1 MPAILNH
8 GVDQAKAFFFD
19 RSAVLDKVAKM
30 KAGGLK
36 QCGAVTRRIARNSL
50 RRSPN
55 PSKPG
60 RPPNVHGSDSLL
72 KKFIFFTF
80 DPGSF
85 SCLVGPTRINSS
97 MTAAAGDTV
106 PAILEHGGTTH
117 FRGGSYLDTTSTT
130 GRVRRRM
137 YAAVARYV
145 QPRPFMEPALQKA
158 ADKYPRLF
166 ANAWTNPNAATGDD

>member
-19 RSAVLDKVAKM
+19 RSAVLDRLDKM

-55 PSKPG
+55 PSRPG
-60 RPPNVHGSDSLL
+60 QPPKIHGTDSLL

-85 SCLVGPTRINSS
+85 SCLVGPARINSS

-106 PAILEHGGTTH
+106 PGILEHGGTTH
-117 FRGGSYLDTTSTT
+117 FPATSYLDTNSAT

-145 QPRPFMEPALQKA
+145 QPRPFMRPALEKA

-166 ANAWTNPNAATGDD
+166 ANAWSRPNAPTGGD

>member
-19 RSAVLDKVAKM
+19 RSAVLDRLDKM

-60 RPPNVHGSDSLL
+60 QPPKIHGTDSLL

-80 DPGSF
+80 DPDSF
-85 SCLVGPTRINSS
+85 SCLVGPAKINGS
-97 MTAAAGDTV
+97 TTIAGDTV
-106 PAILEHGGTTH
+106 PEILEFGGVTH
-117 FRGGSYLDTTSTT
+117 FDAQDYFDHSHSTH
-130 GRVRRRM
+130 RIRHRIK
-137 YAAVARYV
+137 AAVSRWV
-145 QPRPFMEPALQKA
+145 KPRPFMEPALQKA
-158 ADKYPRLF
+158 KDRYPRLF
-166 ANAWTNPNAATGDD
+166 ANAWAQPNAPTGGE